1 MTELEGTMVEIMVM
15 AQNKGERMKRKGQ
28 SQRTVRQH

>member
-15 AQNKGERMKRKGQ
+15 AQNKGERMKRKD
-28 SQRTVRQH
+28 SLREL